1 MHHMHHSPSCHCFR
15 SPRWF
20 TFSLLPSFHPPNHMP
35 THLTVVKRTSA
46 KPLRLR
52 GPQRQ
57 VRDGRRRE
65 KRAKRIHKAMCSD
78 GTMETKAQTHDT
90 TRHDTLFLPPPTPA
104 TWLTA
109 SIHTSHVVTPHM
121 HTHPSSPSSPLT
133 CCCLLQLMCPHPSPP
148 PLPAKVSSAVPFPLL
163 LHSHTQHNTH
173 HAHTHLCLHS
183 SSPTH
188 SKCREETKATSST
201 HPFLFFIIFFFPA
214 ATTTTT
220 TR

>member
-1 MHHMHHSPSCHCFR
+1 MGGDERKER
-15 SPRWF
+15 SASTRQCAVMKRW
-20 TFSLLPSFHPPNHMP
+20 
-35 THLTVVKRTSA
+35 
-46 KPLRLR
+46 
-52 GPQRQ
+52 
-57 VRDGRRRE
+57 E
-65 KRAKRIHKAMCSD
+65 KRHK
-78 GTMETKAQTHDT
+78 HT
-90 TRHDTLFLPPPTPA
+90 TPHHTLFLLLLPPSPA
-104 TWLTA
+104 MWLTT
-109 SIHTSHVVTPHM
+109 SIHTSHAVTPHM

-133 CCCLLQLMCPHPSPP
+133 CCCLLQLMCPHPFPPPP